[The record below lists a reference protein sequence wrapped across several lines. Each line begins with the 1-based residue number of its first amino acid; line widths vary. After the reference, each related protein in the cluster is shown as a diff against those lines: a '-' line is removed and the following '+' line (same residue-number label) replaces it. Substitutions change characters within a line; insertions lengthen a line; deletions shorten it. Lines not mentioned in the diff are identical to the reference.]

1 MNHSLAI
8 KKQME
13 NKFISRT
20 YTHTKWENSG
30 LRIVSIVLVIAL
42 YSSLSYI
49 LQISLALTII
59 SHIVPLDFNI
69 GESNPTLSLSSS
81 TFPSHFYRHLGSI
94 LCIASQYDLM
104 FCVFLVQMNYSP

>member
-1 MNHSLAI
+1 MDDSLAI

-30 LRIVSIVLVIAL
+30 LLIVSIVLVIAL

-49 LQISLALTII
+49 LQI
-59 SHIVPLDFNI
+59 P
-69 GESNPTLSLSSS
+69 
-81 TFPSHFYRHLGSI
+81 
-94 LCIASQYDLM
+94 
-104 FCVFLVQMNYSP
+104 